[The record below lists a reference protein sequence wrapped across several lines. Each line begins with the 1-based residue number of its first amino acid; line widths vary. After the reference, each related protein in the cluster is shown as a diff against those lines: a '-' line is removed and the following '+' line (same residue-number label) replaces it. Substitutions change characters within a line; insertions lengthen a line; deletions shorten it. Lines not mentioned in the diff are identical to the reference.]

1 MPPCLAVIVP
11 CYNEAG
17 TIEEILRRILAR
29 SEVAEV
35 VVVDDGSTDD
45 SWQRLQTW
53 SGRDPRL
60 RLLRHP
66 HNRGKGAA
74 IQTALPHLRAP
85 FVLIQDADLEYDP
98 ADYPRLLQP
107 LLEGRADAVYGTR
120 FGPGARA
127 RTPLWH
133 RGGNWLL
140 TRIARGLTGLPLT
153 DEATGYKVFRRELL
167 QSLTLQERGFGFC
180 PEVTAKLA
188 RLGARVVEVPIHYQG
203 RSRAEGKKIR
213 WRDGLEAVRCL
224 WRYSRP
230 PRLPGSSQTPP
241 SLPHA
246 PAEETVSAAEPR
258 RLPGWVWVL
267 PALAYGWGLVWATG
281 LVPEWGRWYS
291 ASPYYRQQVAAML
304 RGDLALSRDPAD
316 LRGDLCWSEGGVHQV
331 WGLGVPLWRL
341 PFELLARAL
350 GFTPFPDML
359 ALAAAFVVAGWLLL
373 SALGELL
380 LPSGPGSSQK
390 QAARASLRWW
400 ALGGLGACLLAFP
413 PLLRQL
419 RTNFE
424 VYEEAVVYE
433 YLLGLCLIAALLR
446 LACCPTP
453 ARFWVLCG
461 LAGYG
466 MWIRPTLVFHGA
478 AAVLAG
484 MVGLWWGNAV
494 AGGAAA
500 PMVSGNCPGP
510 AASGRRRWWG
520 PVLIGATLYGLA
532 GGGLYLANL
541 LRFGGGFEFGHRLN
555 IQPGIYGNMYSTRF
569 DYPFQDEPFYRAA
582 AELFGF
588 LFLPKKPTYAFWLH
602 SDAIPTLSPTP
613 RWREVSNETYD
624 FGYLAWVLAGWG
636 AAGLCLWR
644 LSRSRWR
651 GCPAAAVAPTAAER
665 SGQTPLGPHDSTA
678 SRPPGIRAEAS
689 APGPGVPHVELG
701 NAAPKSN
708 LPSSPSETHNRS
720 EKPATSR
727 VISRAMGMLGIFSF
741 LATAALAAF
750 YLRVCVIS
758 TRYMM
763 DFMPAFAGGMLAA
776 ALAGMQQLERTRR
789 PGLWAGVSVAL
800 LAAWWTWDTT
810 QGMKAGQRPRIRTWD
825 QVQAEAARERRR
837 PVRIPPEGAYHSPA
851 EAAAAG
857 MLQHG
862 CGWHPATGELMPC
875 VYIFVKDPVFLE
887 LDLEPNPQSPIPADP
902 HGLRA
907 KVGLEFLRLES
918 VEPTPEGWRVR
929 FAGPRKARYQRGIQ
943 PVFLAT
949 VPRAFVHQSA
959 NLPWRLVRVR
969 WREPAP
975 SP

>member
-1 MPPCLAVIVP
+1 MNPGSHACLAVIVP

-29 SEVAEV
+29 PEVAEV

-267 PALAYGWGLVWATG
+267 PALVYGWGLVWATG

-316 LRGDLCWSEGGVHQV
+316 LSHDLCWSEGGVHQV
-331 WGLGVPLWRL
+331 WGLGVALWRL
-341 PFELLARAL
+341 PFELLARAFGL
-350 GFTPFPDML
+350 PPFPDML
-359 ALAAAFVVAGWLLL
+359 ALAAALALTAWAVL
-373 SALGELL
+373 SALWEFVQLWEQNAGRVVPPGTALHEPHASQAPSRAVAAASANRTSQDRTRANRSGSACLFLGGIAAILL
-380 LPSGPGSSQK
+380 LF
-390 QAARASLRWW
+390 
-400 ALGGLGACLLAFP
+400 FP
-413 PLLRQL
+413 PFLNQL
-419 RTNFE
+419 TTRFL
-424 VYEEAVVYE
+424 VWEEAVTYE
-433 YLLGLCLIAALLR
+433 YLVGAGLIAGLIRVAVRPTMRRYGALC
-446 LACCPTP
+446 A
-453 ARFWVLCG
+453 
-461 LAGYG
+461 LAGFG
-466 MWIRPTLVFHGA
+466 MFVRPTLVFHGA

-484 MVGLWWGNAV
+484 AFALWIAPMPAARQQSDERPPG
-494 AGGAAA
+494 GGAK
-500 PMVSGNCPGP
+500 
-510 AASGRRRWWG
+510 RHWFLQ
-520 PVLIGATLYGLA
+520 VL
-532 GGGLYLANL
+532 GGLSIFVLGGALLYWTNQ
-541 LRFGGGFEFGHRLN
+541 LRFGHGFEFGHKLN
-555 IQPGIYGNMYSTRF
+555 LQVMMGSVYATRF
-569 DYPFQDEPFYRAA
+569 DHPYSSVPASEAA
-582 AELFGF
+582 AELFGL
-588 LFLPKKPTYAFWLH
+588 LFRHKTFNGWSWYATNLFAGQ
-602 SDAIPTLSPTP
+602 SATP
-613 RWREVSNETYD
+613 RWREVASTTYD
-624 FGYLAWVLAGWG
+624 FAYLVLLLLGWTAG
-636 AAGLCLWR
+636 ALAF
-644 LSRSRWR
+644 RSVLRRWR
-651 GCPAAAVAPTAAER
+651 KEASPGKSSYPATGTPTDPSNATDTEV
-665 SGQTPLGPHDSTA
+665 
-678 SRPPGIRAEAS
+678 PGILQARR
-689 APGPGVPHVELG
+689 GVVL
-701 NAAPKSN
+701 S
-708 LPSSPSETHNRS
+708 LLM
-720 EKPATSR
+720 
-727 VISRAMGMLGIFSF
+727 VFSVTTF
-741 LATAALAAF
+741 VAHTAF
-750 YLRVCVIS
+750 YLKNCVIA
-758 TRYMM
+758 TRYML
-763 DFMPAFAGGMLAA
+763 DYMPAFA
-776 ALAGMQQLERTRR
+776 AGI
-789 PGLWAGVSVAL
+789 
-800 LAAWWTWDTT
+800 LAAWLGWGTLHQQQGWRARWLAVSGAAVLLWLAWDFHCSGHSYGDPQVLTWSEC
-810 QGMKAGQRPRIRTWD
+810 QHASAQRRSRG
-825 QVQAEAARERRR
+825 V
-837 PVRIPPEGAYHSPA
+837 SLPA
-851 EAAAAG
+851 EGLYRSCKAPGQTGLPLNGAG
-857 MLQHG
+857 WNPLDG
-862 CGWHPATGELMPC
+862 TVMPS
-875 VYIFVKDPVFLE
+875 VILFVDSPQFLE
-887 LDLEPNPQSPIPADP
+887 LDLAEVAGTVAPADP
-902 HGLRA
+902 RQIRA
-907 KVGLEFLRLES
+907 KVGLEFLELEEVRPIS
-918 VEPTPEGWRVR
+918 EGWRVR
-929 FAGPRKARYQRGIQ
+929 FAGPGQARYQRGIQ

-949 VPRAFVHQSA
+949 VPREYLAWDRD
-959 NLPWRLVRVR
+959 LPWRLLCVR

-975 SP
+975 WSSGR